1 MMTDL
6 NLITFQMFPE
16 LIVSPV
22 DAFFGSLA
30 INMVLFAVLVI
41 LFLFGYSPV
50 TFVRAKFGKKLLLFV
65 AGRDRLLDIVVGKA
79 MGGVVRT
86 KRYGDYAIIPKT
98 TYVTPN
104 GFRAGI
110 VFEPLGATIDGDFV
124 KNSSY
129 LKSVGV
135 QSFGQFDDA
144 LQQVDKEKGKI
155 KGEIN
160 QLAKFSKL
168 TQEDKIKYK
177 NTLIGLDRVTVAVD
191 DIKNFFKWNLNPH
204 VMAEAISRATME
216 GIQDW
221 KKFDIMKWAFALL
234 FLFMGFALAYVIIM
248 SVTGSPTGGA
258 GFVGGGLV

>member
-1 MMTDL
+1 MRLLGGYSEGD
-6 NLITFQMFPE
+6 NMFD
-16 LIVSPV
+16 LIVNPV
-22 DAFFGSLA
+22 DAFYGSLV
-30 INMVLFAVLVI
+30 INMVLFVFMI
-41 LFLFGYSPV
+41 IIMLFGYSPI
-50 TFVRAKFGKKLLLFV
+50 TFVRAKFGKKILLFV

-110 VFEPLGATIDGDFV
+110 VFEPIGATIDSDMV
-124 KNSSY
+124 KNSTY

-135 QSFGQFDDA
+135 NSFGQFDEA
-144 LQQVDKEKGKI
+144 LQQVNKEKDTV
-155 KGEIN
+155 KGEIKEIAKYEKMSREE
-160 QLAKFSKL
+160 QL
-168 TQEDKIKYK
+168 KYK
-177 NTLIGLDRVTVAVD
+177 NILIGLDRVTVAID

-204 VMAEAISRATME
+204 VMAEAISRATLE

-248 SVTGSPTGGA
+248 SVTGTPGSGA
-258 GFVGGGLV
+258 GFIGGGLV

>member
-1 MMTDL
+1 MIDL
-6 NLITFQMFPE
+6 IIN
-16 LIVSPV
+16 PV
-22 DAFFGSLA
+22 DAFYISLMV
-30 INMVLFAVLVI
+30 NMIIGAFLLI
-41 LFLFGYSPV
+41 IFLFGYSPIA
-50 TFVRAKFGKKLLLFV
+50 FVRAKFGKKILLFV

-110 VFEPLGATIDGDFV
+110 VFEPIGSTIDGDMV
-124 KNSSY
+124 KNSTY
-129 LKSVGV
+129 LKSVGIE
-135 QSFGQFDDA
+135 SFSQFDEA
-144 LQQVDKEKGKI
+144 LQQAKARKDDRVDMI
-155 KGEIN
+155 KTT
-160 QLAKFSKL
+160 SKL
-168 TQEDKIKYK
+168 INYTPEELKKYK
-177 NTLIGLDRVTVAVD
+177 QELAMYDRVTASID

-204 VMAEAISRATME
+204 VIAEAISRATLE

-234 FLFMGFALAYVIIM
+234 FLFMGFALAFVIIN
-248 SVTGSPTGGA
+248 SVIGGGAGAGA